1 MEIPTY
7 LVDEI
12 RRGRAVLFLGAGA
25 SKGAE
30 GEDGNPP
37 PDDHLKWFPPFRI
50 AALLISAPS
59 PFE

>member
-1 MEIPTY
+1 MEILTY

-12 RRGRAVLFLGAGA
+12 RRGRAVLFFGAGA

-37 PDDHLKWFPPFRI
+37 PGDHLKWFE
-50 AALLISAPS
+50 LK
-59 PFE
+59 